1 MTDFIGATSRPDH
14 VAIAAEQARDGIEL
28 VGFGDFSTKH
38 PKLREP
44 IIEGLLRRGETA
56 NIIASTKVGKSWMA
70 ADLGMA
76 VATGTKW
83 LKQFSTEAGKVVY
96 IDLELHPE
104 TFAGRLRRIAD
115 FRDYDMESL
124 NNSFYPIC
132 LRGTGKT
139 ILSLGSIVDALP
151 SDVSMIVL
159 DAWYR
164 LLPGGMSEN
173 DNAAM
178 MGLYN
183 HLDAYA
189 KQLDCAFVV
198 IHHSSKGDQSG
209 KRVTDVGSGAGSI
222 SRAADTH
229 IVIRP
234 HEEEGLA
241 VVEAATRSFAPMQPL
256 SIFFT
261 FPCWHV
267 SQTEAAVKQAKSAT
281 TAKNEKKRKED
292 AEIILKHFGDN
303 RPFSITDAN
312 KAIGG
317 NFNRTAAIV
326 KDLASDEKIVL
337 HSRFKRKRAT
347 ELSDHYTTDTGHRFD
362 ESYGPSEFYGATT
375 TATTTPTTTGL

>member
-1 MTDFIGATSRPDH
+1 MTDFIGATPRPDH
-14 VAIAAEQARDGIEL
+14 VAIAAEQTNDGIEL
-28 VGFGDFSTKH
+28 VGFSDFSTKH

-76 VATGTKW
+76 VATGTPW
-83 LKQFSTEAGKVVY
+83 LKQFNTQAGKVVY

-115 FRDYDMESL
+115 FREYDIETL

-132 LRGTGKT
+132 LRGTGKD

-178 MGLYN
+178 MSLYN

-198 IHHSSKGDQSG
+198 IHHSSKGDQSS

-261 FPCWHV
+261 FPCWHI
-267 SQTEAAVKQAKSAT
+267 SQTEAVIKQAKSAST
-281 TAKNEKKRKED
+281 VKAEKQRKSDVNELCENFKDGKPFGWYQVGKLIGCGESRATNIIIAAEKAGKIKKNKRMKRKQARRSTMTYTVIKPPKNNGENNVP
-292 AEIILKHFGDN
+292 L
-303 RPFSITDAN
+303 SIPVT
-312 KAIGG
+312 
-317 NFNRTAAIV
+317 
-326 KDLASDEKIVL
+326 
-337 HSRFKRKRAT
+337 
-347 ELSDHYTTDTGHRFD
+347 
-362 ESYGPSEFYGATT
+362 
-375 TATTTPTTTGL
+375 